1 MCGLIEQVD
10 DGVEEIMAEIEANI
24 INPLTHR
31 IKDQEEWITSLLTK
45 IDSLEEALEVMYQ
58 KHGYYK

>member
-45 IDSLEEALEVMYQ
+45 IDSLEEALVVMYQ